1 MRKDHRSGLER
12 LEEQIVRKI
21 TQLKKSRYGIT
32 ALCSVLALAV
42 LAAVVGIVTVNAA
55 QQRPASELPAVSG
68 EPLTGESEPDSYE
81 AVQED
86 DEYDAN
92 AQAIDASAF
101 GGTVLPETEDAG
113 EEYIKN
119 TLFIGDSNSY
129 RYMNYGFCTLDN
141 DIGVVGMGAQDI
153 TKEKLVKFKG
163 SDPVTIPQAV
173 TIMQPQRIIFGVGT
187 NNLTGDVKSFIKTYT
202 AAIKAVYDAYPYCD
216 IIVNAIPPVDKNRSY
231 TNVTMQQIDT
241 FNEALVQMCQDNEW
255 KFLNSSEALKDSATG
270 FCKREY
276 TVSDGLHL
284 SKEGCGAL
292 FNYIRTHAYETTDR
306 RPKPLKSVP
315 KRDAKQPEIIT
326 QDPLKTDQTL
336 TKVDVTFVAEEG
348 GTLEGT
354 VEQSLKP
361 GSVSSAV
368 TAVPNEGFAFAGWN
382 CSYSGVSDLDA
393 ETITYTVPKDA
404 ASYGGIFITA
414 TFKPIGYTV
423 RFTVMSSDGGG
434 LDESWYLTNNEKNK
448 SLSVAVYSG
457 KTATAVLK
465 VQEGYVPAESKSYI
479 VRKNNDGTYSISVEK
494 VTEDLEIVVKLQRL
508 ATPTPSPSPSPSPS
522 AAPSPSTVPT
532 ETPPP
537 SDLPVSSPPV
547 DPVPTP
553 TSDQA
558 PTPVPPEPD
567 PTPGDQPPVTG
578 EEEG

>member
-1 MRKDHRSGLER
+1 MRKDHRSGLEK
-12 LEEQIVRKI
+12 LEDKIARKI
-21 TQLKKSRYGIT
+21 AQLKKSRYGIP
-32 ALCSVLALAV
+32 ALCGVLVVAV
-42 LAAVVGIVTVNAA
+42 LAAAAGIVTVSAA
-55 QQRPASELPAVSG
+55 QARSGPEQPAVSG
-68 EPLTGESEPDSYE
+68 DPLAGESGPDSYQ

-92 AQAIDASAF
+92 AQVIDASAF
-101 GGTVLPETEDAG
+101 SGTVLPETEDAG
-113 EEYIKN
+113 EDYITN

-163 SDPVTIPQAV
+163 SAAVTIPQAV
-173 TIMQPQRIIFGVGT
+173 AVMQPQRIIFGVGT
-187 NNLTGDVKSFIKTYT
+187 NNLTGDVKSFIKTYA
-202 AAIKAVYDAYPYCD
+202 AAIQTVYDAYPYCD

-255 KFLNSSEALKDSATG
+255 KFLNSSEALKDSSTG

-284 SKEGCGAL
+284 SKEGCSAL
-292 FNYIRTHAYETTDR
+292 FNYIRTHAYETADR
-306 RPKPLKSVP
+306 RPKPLKSIP

-326 QDPLKTDQTL
+326 QDPLKTNQTSA
-336 TKVDVTFVAEEG
+336 KVDVTFVAGEG

-354 VEQSLKP
+354 LEQSLKP

-368 TAVPNEGFAFAGWN
+368 TAVPNEGFEFAGWS
-382 CSYSGVSDLDA
+382 CSYSGVSDVDA
-393 ETITYTVPKDA
+393 KTITYTVPKDA

-414 TFKPIGYTV
+414 AFEPIGYTV

-434 LDESWYLTNNEKNK
+434 LDESWYLANSEKNK

-457 KTATAVLK
+457 KTAAAVLQ
-465 VQEGYVPAESKSYI
+465 VQEGYAPAESKSYLA
-479 VRKNNDGTYSISVEK
+479 RKNADGTYSISVEN
-494 VTEDLEIVVKLQRL
+494 VTADLEIVVKLQRL
-508 ATPTPSPSPSPSPS
+508 ATPTPSPSPSP
-522 AAPSPSTVPT
+522 APT

-537 SDLPVSSPPV
+537 SAVPTEVPPSESPTPLPPEPT
-547 DPVPTP
+547 PVPPTP
-553 TSDQA
+553 E
-558 PTPVPPEPD
+558 PTPVPPESA

-578 EEEG
+578 EESG